1 VSTANS
7 APRSPATGAR
17 RSERSKREDLPAL
30 WNADT
35 TTTEMRKQV
44 VRTVIEEVICDVDEK
59 KFLVDLTIHWMGG
72 VHTQISVKKNRT
84 GEHRY
89 ATDLSTLELV
99 RRLSSQLPDQ
109 AIAPLLNRLK
119 IRTGKGNTWT
129 RDRVRSLRNDHRI
142 PAYQGT
148 PDALLTL
155 QQTAQR
161 LGICAQSVRSLIT
174 RQILAGSQVVAGAP
188 WMIPAAELE
197 KEEVIEA
204 VRRIKQRVN
213 RKHPRCDDQG
223 EIFQ

>member
-1 VSTANS
+1 
-7 APRSPATGAR
+7 
-17 RSERSKREDLPAL
+17 
-30 WNADT
+30 
-35 TTTEMRKQV
+35 MRKQV
-44 VRTVIEEVICDVDEK
+44 IRTVIEEVVCDVDEK
-59 KFLVDLTIHWMGG
+59 KFLIDLTIHWTGG
-72 VHTQISVKKNRT
+72 VHTQITVKKNRT

-89 ATDLSTLELV
+89 ATDLSTIDLI

-161 LGICAQSVRSLIT
+161 LEICAQSVRSLIT
-174 RQILAGSQVVAGAP
+174 RKILAGSQVVAGAP
-188 WMIPAAELE
+188 WMIPAVELE
-197 KEEVIEA
+197 KEEVVEA

-213 RKHPRCDDQG
+213 RKLPRCDEQR
-223 EIFQ
+223 EIFP